1 MDGLNYLCHMIN
13 SIIYIPPYLHI
24 TRKGVHQILMSCI
37 HREWFIQFKIQWTME
52 VNVSG
57 EIYTIVQA
65 RLRGNYDNEQLE
77 SEATA
82 KCSTVPF
89 SDNTFQGSPNIQL
102 AEMVMQ

>member
-13 SIIYIPPYLHI
+13 SSIYIPPYLHI
-24 TRKGVHQILMSCI
+24 TRKGVHQILMW
-37 HREWFIQFKIQWTME
+37 EWFIQFKIQWTME

-89 SDNTFQGSPNIQL
+89 SDNTFQGSRNIIQL
-102 AEMVMQ
+102 AEMVVQ